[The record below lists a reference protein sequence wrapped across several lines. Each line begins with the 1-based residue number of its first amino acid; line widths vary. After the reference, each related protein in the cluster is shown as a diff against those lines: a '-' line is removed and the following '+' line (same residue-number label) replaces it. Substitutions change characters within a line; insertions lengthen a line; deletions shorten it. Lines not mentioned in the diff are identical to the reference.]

1 MGQTGTIERAAEG
14 AGKVSALDGIERQSQ
29 HAPVRAQGPANAKT
43 LRQHAVRELLGRR
56 EPGKGEAWSCLSPG
70 AL

>member
-14 AGKVSALDGIERQSQ
+14 GGKVSALDWIERQSQ
-29 HAPVRAQGPANAKT
+29 HAPVRAQEPANAKT
-43 LRQHAVRELLGRR
+43 PRQHAVREPLGRC
-56 EPGKGEAWSCLSPG
+56 EPGEGEGWSCLGLG